1 MNLKKIL
8 GYLIVLVA
16 LFLAF
21 FYRKP
26 QITLRPREHN
36 VVRSPAF
43 GRVLKIQEEPGDH
56 LFIAIFLSPLDIHYQ
71 VSPVNGVIR
80 QVDYD
85 ASGKFELAYNETKSR
100 MNEKS
105 IIYIDTPHGT
115 FTLYQIAGFLVRRI
129 DTYVRPR
136 DRVTSGELIGLIKFG
151 SRVDL
156 IIPKASQF
164 KLLAREGD
172 YLRGS
177 DSVIGHYL

>member
-1 MNLKKIL
+1 MKLKKIL

-26 QITLRPREHN
+26 KITLRPREHN

-43 GRVLKIQEEPGDH
+43 GRVLKIQDHPGDH

-71 VSPVNGVIR
+71 VSPVNGVVR

-85 ASGKFELAYNETKSR
+85 PSGKFEIAFEESKSR
-100 MNEKS
+100 ANEKS

-129 DTYVRPR
+129 DTYVKPK
-136 DRVTSGELIGLIKFG
+136 DKLTSGELIGLIKFG

-156 IIPKASQF
+156 IIPKASRF
-164 KLLAREGD
+164 KLLAQEGD

-177 DSVIGHYL
+177 ESIIGHYF

>member
-1 MNLKKIL
+1 MNLKKIV
-8 GYLIVLVA
+8 GYLILIAAV
-16 LFLAF
+16 FLAF

-26 QITLRPREHN
+26 KITLRPHEHH

-43 GRVLKIQEEPGDH
+43 GRVLKIQDHLGDH
-56 LFIAIFLSPLDIHYQ
+56 LFVAIFLSPLDIHYQ
-71 VSPVNGVIR
+71 VSPVNGVVR

-85 ASGKFELAYNETKSR
+85 ATGTFELAYNETKSR
-100 MNEKS
+100 ANEKS
-105 IIYIDTPHGT
+105 ITYIDTPHGT

-136 DRVTSGELIGLIKFG
+136 DKVTSGELIGLIKFG

-164 KLLAREGD
+164 TLLVREGE
-172 YLRGS
+172 YLQGS
-177 DSVIGHYL
+177 DSVIGHYS

>member
-43 GRVLKIQEEPGDH
+43 GRVLKIQDHPGDH
-56 LFIAIFLSPLDIHYQ
+56 LFVAIFLSPLDIHYQ

-85 ASGKFELAYNETKSR
+85 ATGKFELAYNETKSR

-164 KLLAREGD
+164 KLLAQEGD

-177 DSVIGHYL
+177 NSVIGHYL

>member
-26 QITLRPREHN
+26 QITLRPREHK

-71 VSPVNGVIR
+71 VSPVNGVVR

-129 DTYVRPR
+129 DTYVKPR
-136 DRVTSGELIGLIKFG
+136 DRITSGELIGLIKFG

-177 DSVIGHYL
+177 NSVIGHYI

>member
-1 MNLKKIL
+1 MNVKKIF

-26 QITLRPREHN
+26 KITIRPREHN

-43 GRVLKIQEEPGDH
+43 GRILKIQEQPDDH

-71 VSPVNGVIR
+71 VSPINGVVR
-80 QVDYD
+80 QVYYD
-85 ASGKFELAYNETKSR
+85 ATGKFELAYNETKSR

-129 DTYVRPR
+129 DTYVNPK

-156 IIPKASQF
+156 IIPKASRF
-164 KLLAREGD
+164 KLLAQEGD

-177 DSVIGHYL
+177 DSVIGYYL